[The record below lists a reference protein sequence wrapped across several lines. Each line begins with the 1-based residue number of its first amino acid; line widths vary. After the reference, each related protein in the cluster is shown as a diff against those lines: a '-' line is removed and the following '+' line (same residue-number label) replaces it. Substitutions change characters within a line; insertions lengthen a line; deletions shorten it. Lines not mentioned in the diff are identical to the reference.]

1 MKIKNANTFSNL
13 FLGTLFAFLIVGLFA
28 FSNASAKTLKTGLIG
43 GRILTT
49 RTSPVIC
56 NAQYGVVTVAPARGS
71 DTKPFTILSTNKTVT
86 EDGHILGL
94 YDKQVDNETCYIQ
107 AGPYRIPVP
116 TYKIKTGKFN
126 TSKY

>member
-1 MKIKNANTFSNL
+1 MKIKNPVATSSIIPGVFFALIIVGVLTFSN
-13 FLGTLFAFLIVGLFA
+13 V
-28 FSNASAKTLKTGLIG
+28 SAANLKTGLIG

-71 DTKPFTILSTNKTVT
+71 DTKPFTILSTDKTVT
-86 EDGHILGL
+86 EGGQILGL
-94 YDKQVDNETCYIQ
+94 YDKQVDTQTCYIQ

-116 TYKIKTGKFN
+116 TYKIKAGRFN